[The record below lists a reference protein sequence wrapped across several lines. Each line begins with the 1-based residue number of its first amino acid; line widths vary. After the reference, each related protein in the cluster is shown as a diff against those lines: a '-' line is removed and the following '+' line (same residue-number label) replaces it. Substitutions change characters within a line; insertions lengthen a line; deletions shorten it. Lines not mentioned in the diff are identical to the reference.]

1 MASYALSRSSSVQ
14 RPFFCGDVIEIT
26 SWAPDVHV
34 VNLVC
39 PFLIYRRGIFFRCEF
54 QSSKFI
60 HDMDPPGHGHHACTN
75 STQNTLKW
83 LDEQNNG
90 LFGVLLSLVGTK
102 EATLPA
108 DTRYDSSRVLTLCH
122 VCPSSSTTQHSPEL
136 RHQLAVLSATEA
148 KGATLPTVTAEYST

>member
-1 MASYALSRSSSVQ
+1 MDFHSRLEQPPKVKFYARVSSRVPFVYLKDEPNLAFLSGRPTSSSDLASYALSRSSSVQ
-14 RPFFCGDVIEIT
+14 RSFFRGDVIEIT

-90 LFGVLLSLVGTK
+90 LFGVLLSGHENDL
-102 EATLPA
+102 E
-108 DTRYDSSRVLTLCH
+108 
-122 VCPSSSTTQHSPEL
+122 
-136 RHQLAVLSATEA
+136 
-148 KGATLPTVTAEYST
+148 TVY